1 METAVL
7 VEPRKERKKLLAD
20 FLQKEGLKVESFT
33 TAEQAL
39 EQAKKY
45 STDVV
50 IVDVSMPTQSGL
62 DVLQQLKA
70 LDLSIVVLTATETT
84 AMKHDLYALGDVVPP
99 VPNKAL
105 LGRLRGILARRTP
118 KARQPARIP
127 PAVHSVNAHVLPELH
142 NPETGRLD
150 ASRIASYLGT
160 PLSNFAK
167 FSQASVAG
175 LHKSPASVSVQPH
188 LAPIARSLAILTQ
201 LLTTKENVLA
211 WMNSPH
217 PDLGSET
224 PIHVILEG
232 KAQVVADLL
241 ESALAGQPS

>member
-1 METAVL
+1 METALL
-7 VEPRKERKKLLAD
+7 VEPRKERKKLLAA

-33 TAEQAL
+33 TAEQAV

-50 IVDVSMPTQSGL
+50 ILDVSMPTQSGL
-62 DVLQQLKA
+62 DALERLKS
-70 LDLSIVVLTATETT
+70 LDLPVIVLTATEST
-84 AMKHDLYALGDVVPP
+84 AMKHDLYAFGDVVPP
-99 VPNKAL
+99 APNKAL

-118 KARQPARIP
+118 KTRQAARVSP
-127 PAVHSVNAHVLPELH
+127 PLLPVNAHVLAELH
-142 NPETGRLD
+142 EPETGRLD

-160 PLSNFAK
+160 PLSSFAK
-167 FSQASVAG
+167 FSQVSVAG
-175 LHKSPASVSVQPH
+175 LHKSPASVSVQPY

-224 PIHVILEG
+224 PIHLVLEG

>member
-7 VEPRKERKKLLAD
+7 VEPRKRKKLLAD

-39 EQAKKY
+39 EQTKKF
-45 STDVV
+45 STDIV

-62 DVLQQLKA
+62 DTLEQLKS
-70 LDLSIVVLTATETT
+70 LDMKVFVLTASETT

-99 VPNKAL
+99 VPEKAL
-105 LGRLRGILARRTP
+105 LGRLRGILTRRTS
-118 KARQPARIP
+118 KAHPLPRPVTP
-127 PAVHSVNAHVLPELH
+127 VNAHVLADLH
-142 NPETGRLD
+142 DPETGRLD

-160 PLSNFAK
+160 PLSSFGK
-167 FSQASVAG
+167 FSHISVAG
-175 LHKSPASVSVQPH
+175 LHKSPASASMQTH
-188 LAPIARSLAILTQ
+188 LAPVARSLAILTQ
-201 LLTTKENVLA
+201 LLTTKEQVLA

-224 PIHVILEG
+224 PIHLILEG

-241 ESALAGQPS
+241 ESALAGQLS

>member
-7 VEPRKERKKLLAD
+7 VEPRKERQKLLAD
-20 FLQKEGLKVESFT
+20 FLHKEGLKVESFK

-39 EQAKKY
+39 EQAKKL
-45 STDVV
+45 STDIV

-62 DVLQQLKA
+62 DALEQLKS
-70 LDLSIVVLTATETT
+70 LDMAVIILTASETT

-99 VPNKAL
+99 VPEKAL
-105 LGRLRGILARRTP
+105 LGRLRGILSRRTS
-118 KARQPARIP
+118 KARPLSP
-127 PAVHSVNAHVLPELH
+127 PVPPVNAHVLAELH
-142 NPETGRLD
+142 DPETGRLD

-160 PLSNFAK
+160 PLSSFGK
-167 FSQASVAG
+167 FSHISVAG
-175 LHKSPASVSVQPH
+175 LHKSPASASMQTH

-201 LLTTKENVLA
+201 LLTTKEKVLA

-224 PIHVILEG
+224 PIHLILEG

-241 ESALAGQPS
+241 ESALAGQLS

>member
-7 VEPRKERKKLLAD
+7 VEPRKERKKFLAD
-20 FLQKEGLKVESFT
+20 FLHKEGLKVESFT

-39 EQAKKY
+39 EQTKKF
-45 STDVV
+45 STDIV

-62 DVLQQLKA
+62 DTLEQLKS
-70 LDLSIVVLTATETT
+70 LDMKVFVLTASETT

-99 VPNKAL
+99 VPEKAL
-105 LGRLRGILARRTP
+105 LGRLRGILSRRRTS
-118 KARQPARIP
+118 KAHPLPRPVTP
-127 PAVHSVNAHVLPELH
+127 VNAHVLADLH
-142 NPETGRLD
+142 DPETGRLD
-150 ASRIASYLGT
+150 ASRIASYLET
-160 PLSNFAK
+160 PLSSFRK
-167 FSQASVAG
+167 FCHISVAG
-175 LHKSPASVSVQPH
+175 LHKSPASASMQTH

-201 LLTTKENVLA
+201 LLTTKEHVLA

-224 PIHVILEG
+224 PIHLILEG

-241 ESALAGQPS
+241 QSALAGQLS

>member
-20 FLQKEGLKVESFT
+20 FLHKEGLKVQSFT
-33 TAEQAL
+33 TAEKAV
-39 EQAKKY
+39 EQAKKL
-45 STDVV
+45 STDIV
-50 IVDVSMPTQSGL
+50 ILNVSMPTQSGL
-62 DVLQQLKA
+62 DALEELKG
-70 LDLSIVVLTATETT
+70 LDLSVVVLTASETT

-99 VPNKAL
+99 VPEKAL

-118 KARQPARIP
+118 KVPARVSA
-127 PAVHSVNAHVLPELH
+127 AVQAVNAHVRAELH
-142 NPETGRLD
+142 DPETGRLD

-160 PLSNFAK
+160 PLSSFAK
-167 FSQASVAG
+167 FSQVSVAG
-175 LHKSPASVSVQPH
+175 LHKSPASASVQPH

-201 LLTTKENVLA
+201 LLTTKTNVLA

-224 PIHVILEG
+224 PIHLILEG
-232 KAQVVADLL
+232 KAQIVADLL
-241 ESALAGQPS
+241 DSALAGQPS